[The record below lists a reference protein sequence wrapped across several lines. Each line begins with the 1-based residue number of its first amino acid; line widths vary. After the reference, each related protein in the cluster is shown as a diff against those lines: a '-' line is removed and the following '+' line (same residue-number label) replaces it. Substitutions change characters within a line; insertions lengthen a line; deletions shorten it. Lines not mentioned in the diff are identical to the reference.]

1 LKKRPLN
8 VLACSHVKLD
18 TNKKGVFYMGSSKP
32 KPQAEAVTN
41 SAILT
46 KKEAA
51 QLLQCT
57 TRYLERQIRAGRL
70 RALKPTGKLVR
81 IFRSDIDAFLLSGAS
96 IA

>member
-1 LKKRPLN
+1 M
-8 VLACSHVKLD
+8 A
-18 TNKKGVFYMGSSKP
+18 TKP
-32 KPQAEAVTN
+32 KEQPQAEAAN

-51 QLLQCT
+51 NYVRCT
-57 TRYLERQIRAGRL
+57 VRYLERQVRAGRL

-81 IFRSDIDAFLLSGAS
+81 FFRSDLDAFLLSGAS